1 MLLGPSRDAKR
12 RGSRDSEKSLKIPTF
27 YLQRI
32 DMKIRREHI
41 PRDDRP
47 RPIARVR
54 PTAPMGK
61 LIASPRWQ
69 PEFDIPIGQANEIA

>member
-1 MLLGPSRDAKR
+1 
-12 RGSRDSEKSLKIPTF
+12 
-27 YLQRI
+27 
-32 DMKIRREHI
+32 MKIRREHI